1 MRQDFAMGGGWR
13 VMGDWWWATGDW
25 WWATG
30 GWDINNE
37 NYDNQ

>member
-13 VMGDWWWATGDW
+13 VMGDRWWV
-25 WWATG
+25 TG

-37 NYDNQ
+37 KL